1 MDERTDF
8 LVRAMRPEDL
18 DATLDMWVAA
28 WQAAYPAVDFPARR
42 DWARAHIAEL
52 KRTGS
57 DTLVAECGGRIV
69 GALVVDP
76 ATGYLDQIV
85 VASKF
90 QGRGVAEVLL
100 ARARAI
106 APTGLELHVN
116 KDNARAIG
124 FYRKHGF
131 AAAGEDVNPRS
142 GAPTLRMRWQ
152 P

>member
-1 MDERTDF
+1 MDERTDWV
-8 LVRAMRPEDL
+8 VRAMRPEDL

-28 WQAAYPAVDFPARR
+28 WQAAYPAIDFSARR
-42 DWARAHIAEL
+42 DWARAHIGEL
-52 KRTGS
+52 MRTGS
-57 DTLVAECGGRIV
+57 QTLVATCAGRIV
-69 GALVVDP
+69 GALIVDP

-85 VASKF
+85 VANEF
-90 QGRGVAEVLL
+90 QGRGIAEVLL

-106 APTGLELHVN
+106 APEGLELHVN
-116 KDNARAIG
+116 QDNARAIG
-124 FYRKHGF
+124 FYSKHGF